1 MSIPDISDPLP
12 GIHDNY
18 NLLWMLCGGGEN
30 AGLVS
35 VVKVSLSSEPQIQ
48 ESFHVCDSH
57 IMCGVYVPRT
67 SGEEAKFKGPF
78 TGRFGFPFPT
88 VWLGTQSGR

>member
-18 NLLWMLCGGGEN
+18 NLLWMLCGGGDN

-57 IMCGVYVPRT
+57 IMCGVYVART